1 MITRDNRYR
10 QTSPSRRGS
19 PPRSL
24 AASKRCAAGCLA
36 LYLTAFLFL
45 AGCGLSENGA
55 GSNGKLQIVATTT
68 WHSDLVRTIGG
79 EAVDVEGLMGS
90 GVDPHLY
97 TATAGDV
104 ETLAGADLAVRNGLE
119 LEGKMDRVF
128 ENVAK
133 RVPVITVGEAVPEPA
148 RIPIE
153 GVPGKEYDPHIWF
166 DPDAWRAAAGAVADG
181 LTEADPANAPVYR
194 ENLAAFE
201 KTIAETKSAIRRLV
215 ATIPPRSRV
224 LVTSHDAF
232 SYFARAFGFE
242 VASIQGKST
251 ATEATTA
258 DIERVAKT
266 VADAKLKAVFIESS
280 VPQQTIDAVL
290 AAAERQ
296 GQTAAEGGS
305 LYGDAMGSADTA
317 EGTWAGAIMHNA
329 KVIAAGLGEGSTG
342 QGKGD
347 TDA

>member
-1 MITRDNRYR
+1 MEITREIAGRR
-10 QTSPSRRGS
+10 SPPSGRPSPPGRRGAGLVAVLFMLAALAIGGC
-19 PPRSL
+19 SL
-24 AASKRCAAGCLA
+24 AEDSGNAD
-36 LYLTAFLFL
+36 
-45 AGCGLSENGA
+45 
-55 GSNGKLQIVATTT
+55 GKLRVVATTT
-68 WHSDLVRTIGG
+68 WHSDLARLIGG
-79 EAVDVEGLMGS
+79 DAIHVEGLMGP

-104 ETLAGADLAVRNGLE
+104 ETLANAGLVVRNGLE

-133 RVPVITVGEAVPEPA
+133 TTPVVTVGDAVPERD
-148 RIPIE
+148 RIRIE
-153 GVPGKEYDPHIWF
+153 GIPGKEYDPHIWF
-166 DPDAWRAAAGAVADG
+166 DPEVWRYAAQAVAHG
-181 LTEADPANAPVYR
+181 LTEADPANAAVFAG
-194 ENLAAFE
+194 NLASFE
-201 KTIAETKSAIRRLV
+201 RTITRTSKEIKRLL

-251 ATEATTA
+251 ASEATTA

-266 VADAKLKAVFIESS
+266 VADAGLKAVFIESS

-296 GQTAAEGGS
+296 GQQAEEGGA
-305 LYGDAMGSADTA
+305 LYGDAMGSPGTP
-317 EGTWAGAIMHNA
+317 EGSWTGAILHNA
-329 KVIAAGLGEGSTG
+329 EVIAAGLGAGGSN
-342 QGKGD
+342 
-347 TDA
+347 A